1 MAGISSLTDRNAV
14 LRAMA
19 EYDQRGREAFLDRYH
34 FGPAKWWYV
43 VNDGKQYDSK
53 AIVGA
58 AIGYQTG
65 RPLTAHDFKGG
76 EGSAVRRLK
85 SLSFEVLRLPVSDAT
100 SRIPEE
106 VAESY
111 PEGLR
116 TQVMVNRAERNP
128 AARLGCIEA
137 HGVACA
143 CCGMTFAVAYGSE
156 FTGLIHVHH
165 LTPLAGRTELT
176 QVDPKKDLRPVC
188 PNCHAA
194 IHFGG
199 ENRSIDTIRTAL
211 TKAREAAV

>member
-19 EYDQRGREAFLDRYH
+19 EYDQRGREAFLDHYH

-43 VNDGKQYDSK
+43 VNDGKQYESK
-53 AIVGA
+53 AIVGV

-65 RPLTAHDFKGG
+65 RPLTSRDFGGG
-76 EGSAVRRLK
+76 EGTAIRRLK
-85 SLSFEVLRLPVSDAT
+85 SLKFEVLRLPVSDAT

-106 VAESY
+106 VGESY

-128 AARLGCIEA
+128 AARLACIEA
-137 HGVACA
+137 HGVTCA
-143 CCGMTFAVAYGSE
+143 CCGMAFGEAYGSE
-156 FTGLIHVHH
+156 FIGLIHVHH
-165 LTPLAGRTELT
+165 LTPLAGRTELR

-194 IHFGG
+194 IHFGS
-199 ENRSIDTIRTAL
+199 ENRSLDTIRTAL
-211 TKAREAAV
+211 KKAREAAV